1 MDLNT
6 ILIILGV
13 VALIAL
19 VAHGLWSNRR
29 EKSKYF
35 KNATTF
41 NRTFTQDNRTQQAA
55 MPEQESAPQPT
66 VQSTPAFAQK
76 AQQQSFDYEQP
87 APQAAPERTVDDIK
101 ISIPN
106 AEPPREPI
114 RMEYNMNPSKPA
126 TNPATM
132 TIEQLEAQGNE
143 FEGINSS
150 SPELREQ
157 LSQMSLG
164 ELESERAKPTVF
176 EEPKETV
183 HFNEA
188 QPVDTNV
195 NKQTSGY
202 IQLYVISPQHREFH
216 GTSLIQS
223 LENLGFI
230 FGEHNM
236 YHRHFDLSVASPVL
250 FSVANLQDDSGFNP
264 YNPDFSTIGVALF
277 MKLPS
282 PGNNLANL
290 KLMIHAAKALA
301 ADLGGSV
308 LTEDE
313 QVFDIMQEQAYL
325 ARVI

>member
-19 VAHGLWSNRR
+19 VAHGLWSNHR

-35 KNATTF
+35 KNSTTF
-41 NRTFTQDNRTQQAA
+41 DRSFTQ
-55 MPEQESAPQPT
+55 E
-66 VQSTPAFAQK
+66 
-76 AQQQSFDYEQP
+76 QQSREPQEFSGSVIQNAPSPEFSQKVQQPSFEQNQAPPVDYRET
-87 APQAAPERTVDDIK
+87 ERTVDDIK

-106 AEPPREPI
+106 VEPAPEPV
-114 RMEYNMNPSKPA
+114 RVEYDMKQAASKP
-126 TNPATM
+126 NPANM
-132 TIEQLEAQGNE
+132 TLEQLEAQANE
-143 FEGINSS
+143 LEGINSS

-164 ELESERAKPTVF
+164 ELDSVKSTI
-176 EEPKETV
+176 

-188 QPVDTNV
+188 RTLEANTE
-195 NKQTSGY
+195 KQTSGY
-202 IQLYVISPQHREFH
+202 IQLYVVSPQHREFY
-216 GTSLIQS
+216 GLRLIQS

-236 YHRHFDLSVASPVL
+236 YHRHFDLSVASPTL
-250 FSVANLQDDSGFNP
+250 FSVANLQDDGGFNP
-264 YNPDFSTIGVALF
+264 YNTEFNTIGLALF

-282 PGNNLANL
+282 PGSDLANL
-290 KLMIHAAKALA
+290 KLMIRAAKTLA
-301 ADLGGSV
+301 EDLGGSV

-313 QVFDIMQEQAYL
+313 QIFDDYQEQRYL
-325 ARVI
+325 ARV

>member
-35 KNATTF
+35 KNATAF
-41 NRTFTQDNRTQQAA
+41 NRTFTQDQ
-55 MPEQESAPQPT
+55 PEQDQQIASSTAQSASQPQPALEQNT
-66 VQSTPAFAQK
+66 QPP
-76 AQQQSFDYEQP
+76 SFNKP
-87 APQAAPERTVDDIK
+87 LSSQADSQEIERTVDDIK

-106 AEPPREPI
+106 STPVREPI
-114 RMEYNMNPSKPA
+114 RVEYNMKPA
-126 TNPATM
+126 QPISNPATM
-132 TIEQLEAQGNE
+132 TLEQLEAQSNE

-157 LSQMSLG
+157 LSQMALG
-164 ELESERAKPTVF
+164 ESDEVKS
-176 EEPKETV
+176 TV
-183 HFNEA
+183 HFNQARTPEA
-188 QPVDTNV
+188 SVE
-195 NKQTSGY
+195 KQTSGY

-216 GTSLIQS
+216 GSRLISS

-230 FGEHNM
+230 FGSHNM
-236 YHRHFDLSVASPVL
+236 YHRHFDLSVASPTL
-250 FSVANLQDDSGFNP
+250 FSVANLQDEGGFNP
-264 YNPDFSTIGVALF
+264 YNVDFTTIGVALF

-282 PGNNLANL
+282 PGNALANL
-290 KLMIHAAKALA
+290 KLMIRAAKTLA
-301 ADLGGSV
+301 EELGGSV

-313 QVFDIMQEQAYL
+313 QIFDDYQEQRYL
-325 ARVI
+325 SRV

>member
-13 VALIAL
+13 LALVAL
-19 VAHGLWSNRR
+19 VAHGLWSNHR

-35 KNATTF
+35 KNSATF
-41 NRTFTQDNRTQQAA
+41 NRTFTQEQPGREQQTLS
-55 MPEQESAPQPT
+55 ESVIQD
-66 VQSTPAFAQK
+66 TPSSVVSQK
-76 AQQQSFDYEQP
+76 VQQSFEQHQSTSPVDYRET
-87 APQAAPERTVDDIK
+87 ERTVDDIK

-106 AEPPREPI
+106 AEPIREPV
-114 RMEYNMNPSKPA
+114 RVEYDMNPAASKP
-126 TNPATM
+126 NPANM
-132 TIEQLEAQGNE
+132 TLEQLEMQAGE

-164 ELESERAKPTVF
+164 ELDEVKS
-176 EEPKETV
+176 TV

-188 QPVDTNV
+188 RVQEKNTE
-195 NKQTSGY
+195 KQTSGY
-202 IQLYVISPQHREFH
+202 IQLYVVSPQYREFN
-216 GTSLIQS
+216 GLRLIQF

-236 YHRHFDLSVASPVL
+236 YHRHFDLSVASPTL
-250 FSVANLQDDSGFNP
+250 FSVANLQDDGGFNP
-264 YNPDFSTIGVALF
+264 YNTEFTTIGVVLF

-282 PGNNLANL
+282 PGSDLANL
-290 KLMIHAAKALA
+290 KLMIRAAKTLA
-301 ADLGGSV
+301 DDLGGTV

-313 QVFDIMQEQAYL
+313 QIFDDYQEQRYL
-325 ARVI
+325 ARV

>member
-13 VALIAL
+13 LALVAL
-19 VAHGLWSNRR
+19 VAHGLWSNHR

-35 KNATTF
+35 KNSATF
-41 NRTFTQDNRTQQAA
+41 SRTFTQEQHGREQQTLS
-55 MPEQESAPQPT
+55 ESVIQD
-66 VQSTPAFAQK
+66 TPSSVVSQK
-76 AQQQSFDYEQP
+76 VQQSFEQHQSTSPVDYRET
-87 APQAAPERTVDDIK
+87 ERTVDDIK

-106 AEPPREPI
+106 AEPIREPV
-114 RMEYNMNPSKPA
+114 RVEYDMNPAASKP
-126 TNPATM
+126 NPANM
-132 TIEQLEAQGNE
+132 TLEQLEMQAGE

-164 ELESERAKPTVF
+164 ELDEVKS
-176 EEPKETV
+176 TV

-188 QPVDTNV
+188 RVQEKNTE
-195 NKQTSGY
+195 KQTSGY
-202 IQLYVISPQHREFH
+202 IQLYVVSPQYREFN
-216 GTSLIQS
+216 GLRLIQF

-236 YHRHFDLSVASPVL
+236 YHRHFDLSVASPTL
-250 FSVANLQDDSGFNP
+250 FSVANLQDDGGFNP
-264 YNPDFSTIGVALF
+264 YNTEFTTIGVVLF

-282 PGNNLANL
+282 PGSDLANL
-290 KLMIHAAKALA
+290 KLMIRAAKTLA
-301 ADLGGSV
+301 DDLGGTV

-313 QVFDIMQEQAYL
+313 QIFDEYQEQRYL
-325 ARVI
+325 ARV

>member
-13 VALIAL
+13 LALVAL
-19 VAHGLWSNRR
+19 VAHGLWSNHR

-35 KNATTF
+35 KNSATF
-41 NRTFTQDNRTQQAA
+41 NRTFTQEQYGREQQTLS
-55 MPEQESAPQPT
+55 ESVIQDT
-66 VQSTPAFAQK
+66 TSSVVSQK
-76 AQQQSFDYEQP
+76 VQQSFEQHQSTSPVDYRET
-87 APQAAPERTVDDIK
+87 ERTVDDIK

-106 AEPPREPI
+106 AEPIREPI
-114 RMEYNMNPSKPA
+114 RVEYDMNPAASKP
-126 TNPATM
+126 NPANM
-132 TIEQLEAQGNE
+132 TLEQLEMQAGE

-164 ELESERAKPTVF
+164 ELDEVKS
-176 EEPKETV
+176 TV

-188 QPVDTNV
+188 RVQEKNTE
-195 NKQTSGY
+195 KQTSGY
-202 IQLYVISPQHREFH
+202 IQLYVVSPQYREFN
-216 GTSLIQS
+216 GLRLIQF

-236 YHRHFDLSVASPVL
+236 YHRHFDLSVASPTL
-250 FSVANLQDDSGFNP
+250 FSVANLQDDGGFNP
-264 YNPDFSTIGVALF
+264 YNTEFTTIGVVLF

-282 PGNNLANL
+282 PGSDLANL
-290 KLMIHAAKALA
+290 KLMIRAAKTLA
-301 ADLGGSV
+301 DDLGGTV

-313 QVFDIMQEQAYL
+313 QIFDDYQEQRYL
-325 ARVI
+325 ARV

>member
-41 NRTFTQDNRTQQAA
+41 NRTFTQDQRTQVQ
-55 MPEQESAPQPT
+55 QEPSDPVSQPAPSSAP
-66 VQSTPAFAQK
+66 VFSQK

-87 APQAAPERTVDDIK
+87 EPQVNYRETERTVDDIK

-106 AEPPREPI
+106 AEPPREPV
-114 RMEYNMNPSKPA
+114 RMEYNMKPA
-126 TNPATM
+126 QPALNPAAM
-132 TIEQLEAQGNE
+132 TIEQLETQSNE

-157 LSQMSLG
+157 LSQMALG
-164 ELESERAKPTVF
+164 ELEDVKP
-176 EEPKETV
+176 TV

-188 QPVDTNV
+188 RTQEPNV
-195 NKQTSGY
+195 EKQTSGY

-216 GTSLIQS
+216 GSSLTQS

-236 YHRHFDLSVASPVL
+236 YHRHFDLSVASPTL

-264 YNPDFSTIGVALF
+264 YDLDFSTIGVALF

-282 PGNNLANL
+282 PGSNLANL
-290 KLMIHAAKALA
+290 KLMIRAAKTLA
-301 ADLGGSV
+301 EDLGGSV

-313 QVFDIMQEQAYL
+313 QIFDDYQEQLYL
-325 ARVI
+325 SRV

>member
-13 VALIAL
+13 LALVAL
-19 VAHGLWSNRR
+19 VAHGLWSNHR

-35 KNATTF
+35 KNSATF
-41 NRTFTQDNRTQQAA
+41 NRTFTQEQYGREQQTLS
-55 MPEQESAPQPT
+55 ESVIQDT
-66 VQSTPAFAQK
+66 TSSVVSQK
-76 AQQQSFDYEQP
+76 VQQSFEQHQSTSPVDYRET
-87 APQAAPERTVDDIK
+87 ERTVDDIK

-106 AEPPREPI
+106 AEPIREPV
-114 RMEYNMNPSKPA
+114 RVEYDMNPAASKP
-126 TNPATM
+126 NPANM
-132 TIEQLEAQGNE
+132 TLEQLEMQAGE

-164 ELESERAKPTVF
+164 ELDEVKS
-176 EEPKETV
+176 TV

-188 QPVDTNV
+188 RVQEKNTE
-195 NKQTSGY
+195 KQTSGY
-202 IQLYVISPQHREFH
+202 IQLYVVSPQYREFN
-216 GTSLIQS
+216 GLRLIQF

-236 YHRHFDLSVASPVL
+236 YHRHFDLSVASPTL
-250 FSVANLQDDSGFNP
+250 FSVANLQDDGGFNP
-264 YNPDFSTIGVALF
+264 YNTEFTTIGVVLF

-282 PGNNLANL
+282 PGSDLANL
-290 KLMIHAAKALA
+290 KLMIRAAKTLA
-301 ADLGGSV
+301 DDLGGTV

-313 QVFDIMQEQAYL
+313 QIFDDYQEQRYL
-325 ARVI
+325 ARV

>member
-19 VAHGLWSNRR
+19 VAHGLWSNHR

-35 KNATTF
+35 KNSTTF
-41 NRTFTQDNRTQQAA
+41 DRSFTQEQQSR
-55 MPEQESAPQPT
+55 EQQEFSGAVIQN
-66 VQSTPAFAQK
+66 TPSPALAQK
-76 AQQQSFDYEQP
+76 VRQPSFEENQATSQVDYRQT
-87 APQAAPERTVDDIK
+87 ERTVDDIK

-106 AEPPREPI
+106 VEPAPEPVRVEYDMKQAEA
-114 RMEYNMNPSKPA
+114 KP
-126 TNPATM
+126 NPATM
-132 TIEQLEAQGNE
+132 TLEQLEAQANE
-143 FEGINSS
+143 LEGINPS

-164 ELESERAKPTVF
+164 ELDGIKS
-176 EEPKETV
+176 TV

-188 QPVDTNV
+188 RTLEANTE
-195 NKQTSGY
+195 KQTSGY
-202 IQLYVISPQHREFH
+202 IQLYVVSPQHREFH
-216 GTSLIQS
+216 GLRLIQS

-236 YHRHFDLSVASPVL
+236 YHRHFDLSVASPTL
-250 FSVANLQDDSGFNP
+250 FSVANLQDDGGFNP
-264 YNPDFSTIGVALF
+264 YNTEFNTIGLALF

-282 PGNNLANL
+282 PGNDLANL
-290 KLMIHAAKALA
+290 KLMIRAAKTLA
-301 ADLGGSV
+301 EDLGGSV

-313 QVFDIMQEQAYL
+313 QIFDDYQEQRYL
-325 ARVI
+325 SRV

>member
-41 NRTFTQDNRTQQAA
+41 NRTFTQDQLAQNQQAA
-55 MPEQESAPQPT
+55 PDAVRQPIPQPVNQPVSQPSPVVT
-66 VQSTPAFAQK
+66 QK
-76 AQQQSFDYEQP
+76 AQQQSFDYDQP
-87 APQAAPERTVDDIK
+87 VPQADSRETERTVDDIK

-106 AEPPREPI
+106 VEPVREPI
-114 RMEYNMNPSKPA
+114 RVEYDMKPA
-126 TNPATM
+126 QPTPNPAAM
-132 TIEQLEAQGNE
+132 TIEQLEAQGSE

-164 ELESERAKPTVF
+164 ELDDV
-176 EEPKETV
+176 KENV

-188 QPVDTNV
+188 RSAEPSVE
-195 NKQTSGY
+195 KQTSGY

-216 GTSLIQS
+216 GSSLIQS

-230 FGEHNM
+230 FGDYNM
-236 YHRHFDLSVASPVL
+236 YHRHFDLSVASPTL

-264 YNPDFSTIGVALF
+264 YNPEFSTIGVALF
-277 MKLPS
+277 MKVPS
-282 PGNNLANL
+282 PGNDLANL
-290 KLMIHAAKALA
+290 KLMIRAAKTLA
-301 ADLGGSV
+301 EDLGGSV

-313 QVFDIMQEQAYL
+313 QLFDDYQEQLYL
-325 ARVI
+325 SRV

>member
-13 VALIAL
+13 LALVAL
-19 VAHGLWSNRR
+19 VAHGLWSNHR

-35 KNATTF
+35 KNSATF
-41 NRTFTQDNRTQQAA
+41 NRTFTQEQYGREQQTLS
-55 MPEQESAPQPT
+55 ESVIQD
-66 VQSTPAFAQK
+66 TPSSVVSQK
-76 AQQQSFDYEQP
+76 VQQSFEQHQLTSPVDYRET
-87 APQAAPERTVDDIK
+87 ERTVDDIK

-106 AEPPREPI
+106 AEPIREPV
-114 RMEYNMNPSKPA
+114 RVEYDMNPAASKP
-126 TNPATM
+126 NPANM
-132 TIEQLEAQGNE
+132 TLEQLEMQAGE

-164 ELESERAKPTVF
+164 ELDEVKS
-176 EEPKETV
+176 TV

-188 QPVDTNV
+188 RPSEPTTE
-195 NKQTSGY
+195 KQTSGY
-202 IQLYVISPQHREFH
+202 IQLYVVSPQYREFN
-216 GTSLIQS
+216 GLRLIQF

-236 YHRHFDLSVASPVL
+236 YHRHFDLSVASPML
-250 FSVANLQDDSGFNP
+250 FSVANLQDDGGFNP
-264 YNPDFSTIGVALF
+264 YNTEFTTIGVVLF

-282 PGNNLANL
+282 PGSDLANL
-290 KLMIHAAKALA
+290 KLMIRAAKTLA
-301 ADLGGSV
+301 DDLGGTV

-313 QVFDIMQEQAYL
+313 QIFDDYQEQRYL
-325 ARVI
+325 ARV

>member
-13 VALIAL
+13 LALVAL
-19 VAHGLWSNRR
+19 VAHGLWSNHR

-35 KNATTF
+35 KNSATF
-41 NRTFTQDNRTQQAA
+41 NRTFTQEQHSREPQTLSESAIQDIPSSAFSQKEVQQQ
-55 MPEQESAPQPT
+55 PFEQNQSAPQM
-66 VQSTPAFAQK
+66 
-76 AQQQSFDYEQP
+76 DYRET
-87 APQAAPERTVDDIK
+87 ERTVDDIK

-106 AEPPREPI
+106 VESAHEPVRV
-114 RMEYNMNPSKPA
+114 EYDMKPVASKP
-126 TNPATM
+126 NPANM
-132 TIEQLEAQGNE
+132 TIEQLEMQANE

-164 ELESERAKPTVF
+164 ELDGVKS
-176 EEPKETV
+176 TV

-188 QPVDTNV
+188 RTSEKNTE
-195 NKQTSGY
+195 KQTSGY
-202 IQLYVISPQHREFH
+202 IQLYVISPQYREFN
-216 GTSLIQS
+216 GLRLIQS

-236 YHRHFDLSVASPVL
+236 YHRHFDLSVASPTL
-250 FSVANLQDDSGFNP
+250 FSVANLQDDGSFNP
-264 YNPDFSTIGVALF
+264 YNTEFSTIGMALF

-282 PGNNLANL
+282 PGSNLANL
-290 KLMIHAAKALA
+290 KLMIRAAKTLA
-301 ADLGGSV
+301 EDLGGTV

-313 QVFDIMQEQAYL
+313 QIFDDYQEQSYL
-325 ARVI
+325 ARV

>member
-13 VALIAL
+13 LALVAL
-19 VAHGLWSNRR
+19 VAHGLWSNHR

-35 KNATTF
+35 KNSATF
-41 NRTFTQDNRTQQAA
+41 NRTFTQEQYGREQQTLS
-55 MPEQESAPQPT
+55 ESVIQD
-66 VQSTPAFAQK
+66 TPSSVVSQK
-76 AQQQSFDYEQP
+76 VQQSFEQHQSTSPVDYRET
-87 APQAAPERTVDDIK
+87 ERTVDDIK

-106 AEPPREPI
+106 AEPIREPV
-114 RMEYNMNPSKPA
+114 RVEYDMNPAASKP
-126 TNPATM
+126 NPANM
-132 TIEQLEAQGNE
+132 TLEQLEMQAGE

-164 ELESERAKPTVF
+164 ELDEVKS
-176 EEPKETV
+176 TV

-188 QPVDTNV
+188 RAQETNTE
-195 NKQTSGY
+195 KQTSGY
-202 IQLYVISPQHREFH
+202 IQLYVVSPQYREFN
-216 GTSLIQS
+216 GLRLIQF

-236 YHRHFDLSVASPVL
+236 YHRHFDLSVASPTL
-250 FSVANLQDDSGFNP
+250 FSVANLQDDGGFNP
-264 YNPDFSTIGVALF
+264 YNTEFTTIGVVLF

-282 PGNNLANL
+282 PGSDLANL
-290 KLMIHAAKALA
+290 KLMIRAAKTLA
-301 ADLGGSV
+301 DDLGGTV

-313 QVFDIMQEQAYL
+313 QIFDDYQEQRYL
-325 ARVI
+325 ARV